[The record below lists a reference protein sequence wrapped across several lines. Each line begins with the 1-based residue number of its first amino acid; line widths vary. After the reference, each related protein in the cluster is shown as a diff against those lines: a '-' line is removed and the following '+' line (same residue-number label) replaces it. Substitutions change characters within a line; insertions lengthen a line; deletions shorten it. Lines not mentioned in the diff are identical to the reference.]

1 MPGSSILKMDNV
13 QTRAAG
19 NRNSGWLLVSALRD
33 LWRTLRD
40 DCRTI
45 PRSAWWRWVLTLIIG
60 FVACGALSYTVTS
73 IAYARVDGGL
83 QAWDERWL
91 LKLADDG
98 PILFPNAILL
108 ESPGNL
114 AYLLPL
120 TVAASVI
127 AIRQHNPLAAISIQV
142 AYWVQR
148 AIVLIG
154 WQTWDRARPTLIGEG
169 IAAPGLHSFPSGHAA
184 LCVAVYGFLAYLWI
198 RSTQSIAERVIAVVL
213 VALLTLVVSLARVR
227 LGSHWPS
234 DIIAGAALGVAWVNV
249 VIFAYRNAM
258 RPAHGA

>member
-1 MPGSSILKMDNV
+1 MDDIETDKMPTRGSTWKIA
-13 QTRAAG
+13 RAT
-19 NRNSGWLLVSALRD
+19 RD

-45 PRSAWWRWVLTLIIG
+45 HGQAWWRWGLTLACG
-60 FVACGALSYTVTS
+60 FVACGALSYAVTRF
-73 IAYARVDGGL
+73 AYARVEDGL

-91 LKLADDG
+91 LNLADDG
-98 PILFPNAILL
+98 PMSFPHAILL

-114 AYLLPL
+114 AYLVPL
-120 TVAASVI
+120 TITASVI
-127 AIRQHNPLAAISIQV
+127 AIRRRSPLAAISIQI

-148 AIVLIG
+148 PIVLIG
-154 WQTWDRARPTLIGEG
+154 WQTWDRDRPTLIGEG

-198 RSTQSIAERVIAVVL
+198 RSTRSVAERVIAVVL
-213 VALLTLVVSLARVR
+213 VALLTSIVSLARVR

-234 DIIAGAALGVAWVNV
+234 DIIAGAALGVAWVSV
-249 VIFAYRNAM
+249 MIVAYRNAM
-258 RPAHGA
+258 RPSRAA